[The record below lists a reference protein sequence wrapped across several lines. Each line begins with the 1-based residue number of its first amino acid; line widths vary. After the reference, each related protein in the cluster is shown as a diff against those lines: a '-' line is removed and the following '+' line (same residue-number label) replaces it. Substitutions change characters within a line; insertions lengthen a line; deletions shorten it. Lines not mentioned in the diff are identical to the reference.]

1 MSGQERLEL
10 IELTGGSDLFWAPC
24 RLRRSKKARRVSAR
38 VLMGGEI
45 ELVLP
50 VKHSEKEGLAF
61 LQKQGKWLER
71 QLSKSLAPVS
81 LLEHLRK
88 KPLLTIDGKKRQTT
102 VEFACQKSS
111 PSWRRSEDGCVEFAL
126 DPAQDPERQAVL
138 LAKSLAKTYLPVRVA
153 NLGERIGLSPKQVRV
168 GDQRSRWGSCS
179 SRRILSLNWRLL
191 LLDPDLQDYVVHHE
205 LAHLKIM
212 NHSENYWKFLST
224 LTSKA
229 VEQDRRLTKL
239 SSQLMN
245 VGRLATC

>member
-102 VEFACQKSS
+102 VEFACQ
-111 PSWRRSEDGCVEFAL
+111 R
-126 DPAQDPERQAVL
+126 VL
-138 LAKSLAKTYLPVRVA
+138 
-153 NLGERIGLSPKQVRV
+153 RV
-168 GDQRSRWGSCS
+168 GVDRKTAAWSLRSIQLKTPKDKRFCWP
-179 SRRILSLNWRLL
+179 RVWPRLIY
-191 LLDPDLQDYVVHHE
+191 PFGWQTW
-205 LAHLKIM
+205 A
-212 NHSENYWKFLST
+212 SES
-224 LTSKA
+224 
-229 VEQDRRLTKL
+229 
-239 SSQLMN
+239 
-245 VGRLATC
+245 G